1 MQITC
6 VPSCLFT
13 WQLDRDTNAFSGPL
27 LTPGHATQK
36 GIVPLNSTTSGST
49 VRINRLVSASS
60 ILNSTFIKTTPKL
73 DLTNLSSVWHKK
85 TQSVAMRLMIVV
97 LHGAAKPVDLLLLYQ
112 QDLEE
117 ALISGHLLSRIY

>member
-1 MQITC
+1 MTGTLIQHSNFISSFLTAFWYGT
-6 VPSCLFT
+6 VPI
-13 WQLDRDTNAFSGPL
+13 DPL
-27 LTPGHATQK
+27 QM
-36 GIVPLNSTTSGST
+36 N
-49 VRINRLVSASS
+49 VR
-60 ILNSTFIKTTPKL
+60 
-73 DLTNLSSVWHKK
+73 VWHKK

>member
-73 DLTNLSSVWHKK
+73 DLTNLSSGLHISPNILFLSYAAQI
-85 TQSVAMRLMIVV
+85 TPCLLELSLFV
-97 LHGAAKPVDLLLLYQ
+97 LT
-112 QDLEE
+112 
-117 ALISGHLLSRIY
+117 S